1 MNLTIRP
8 ILTLKALC
16 HKKCNAKLYSLLV
29 IDITLVSDNPLHFRR
44 NLLEKHKKV
53 TMAIDDKIRDEKI
66 QYDIYR
72 EAFKKLELSSDKIDK
87 YKDHTGEE
95 ILPSNQSQI
104 IEQVSLLIPL

>member
-1 MNLTIRP
+1 M
-8 ILTLKALC
+8 
-16 HKKCNAKLYSLLV
+16 
-29 IDITLVSDNPLHFRR
+29 TLVSDNPLHFRR